1 MDYCDCCA
9 DVAKEM
15 DENPSI
21 PPMYLISIKT
31 AKIVPCEW
39 DETQY
44 SVKIEGTGMG
54 YWQYNNH
61 SYGASMSPN
70 MPIETKAVLN
80 YQFYLDNG
88 KPKQLGFWLSPKY
101 DAPACSGLHDFP
113 SKQEVADKKYL
124 AWLKKRKK
132 K

>member
-1 MDYCDCCA
+1 
-9 DVAKEM
+9 
-15 DENPSI
+15 
-21 PPMYLISIKT
+21 
-31 AKIVPCEW
+31 
-39 DETQY
+39 
-44 SVKIEGTGMG
+44 MG

-80 YQFYLDNG
+80 YQFYLDQG
-88 KPKQLGFWLSPKY
+88 KPKQLGFWLSPQY

-113 SKQEVADKKYL
+113 SKQEITDKKYL